1 IDGGDEPMCTPNLR
15 PPLNGT
21 NKHTRHIGIG
31 MPVLLGAIEYS
42 TKHSA
47 RWITPAPD
55 SSQPQGCR
63 HAPMRRFS
71 YSPVNC
77 WRQRQRKNGKAE
89 HTASPVNHPTKE
101 LAVYQHLKGYTM
113 EIGSA
118 SYGALFGSPKT
129 FHDLA
134 TTLYLLSV
142 PLAQTRFHGVEFNFP
157 FPLDQVKAAV
167 SSSDLKHLSR
177 FSSSSDPPEQLQ
189 LLQLELRQ
197 LL

>member
-1 IDGGDEPMCTPNLR
+1 MCTPNLR

-55 SSQPQGCR
+55 SSQPQGAR
-63 HAPMRRFS
+63 GLSALEGLHNGDRIGLVWSAFWLPEDLPRDRQALIQISIGPS
-71 YSPVNC
+71 YNS
-77 WRQRQRKNGKAE
+77 
-89 HTASPVNHPTKE
+89 
-101 LAVYQHLKGYTM
+101 
-113 EIGSA
+113 
-118 SYGALFGSPKT
+118 
-129 FHDLA
+129 
-134 TTLYLLSV
+134 LSV
-142 PLAQTRFHGVEFNFP
+142 VRSSRSNK
-157 FPLDQVKAAV
+157 VKAAV